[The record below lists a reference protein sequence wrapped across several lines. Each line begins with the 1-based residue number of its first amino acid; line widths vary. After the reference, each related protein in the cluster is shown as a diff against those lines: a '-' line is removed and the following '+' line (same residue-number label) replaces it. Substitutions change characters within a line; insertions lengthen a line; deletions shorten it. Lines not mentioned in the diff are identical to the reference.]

1 MKKIIFLI
9 FLTIFICNFAFAQSK
24 VDFFEAGVEFLM
36 QEKYQEAI
44 DNFTRFIEID
54 PNNAYVYKNRGVAL
68 MKLEQYDSAVIDFEK
83 AKSISPNLSGIHS
96 NLGVAW
102 YCKKEYEKAIDNY
115 SAEMKRTPEESF
127 LFFNRALC
135 YAELDKNEKA
145 LGDLARALEIKP
157 DFHLAL
163 CFKGDLLMKLK
174 RSGEA
179 RKSYE
184 EAIVVTHAKEKIK
197 QLNSVKTQTEE
208 TAKIRLET
216 KPKSQPKI
224 KKKKRLGQ
232 KRKQPEIKKSEPSES
247 EKKKHSGTDQKP
259 QKEPETPKI
268 AVEKLKGKYSVQV
281 GAFQNKNNAQ
291 RTKEKLVRNGY
302 DSRVLILKGKNGKTW
317 YMVRVGLFKNI
328 KETKE
333 LILSLK
339 EKMKIKDAFPRPVG
353 KF

>member
-36 QEKYQEAI
+36 LEKYQEAV

-54 PNNAYVYKNRGVAL
+54 PNNAYVYKNRGIAL
-68 MKLEQYDSAVIDFEK
+68 MKLKEYGSAIKDFEK
-83 AKSISPNLSGIHS
+83 TKAIAPHLSGIHS

-102 YCKKEYEKAIDNY
+102 YCKKEYEKAIENY
-115 SAEMKRTPEESF
+115 STELNRTPKESF

-135 YAELDKNEKA
+135 YAELDQNEKA
-145 LGDLARALEIKP
+145 LEDLSQALELKP

-184 EAIVVTHAKEKIK
+184 EAVVVTHAKEKIK
-197 QLNSVKTQTEE
+197 QLNPAKSRAEKTRESVPEV
-208 TAKIRLET
+208 
-216 KPKSQPKI
+216 
-224 KKKKRLGQ
+224 KKKER
-232 KRKQPEIKKSEPSES
+232 PEA
-247 EKKKHSGTDQKP
+247 EKKKDPEANRKP
-259 QKEPETPKI
+259 RKEPEMRKI
-268 AVEKLKGKYSVQV
+268 AEGKLKGKFSVQV

-291 RTKEKLVRNGY
+291 KTKEKLVRNGY
-302 DSRVLILKGKNGKTW
+302 DSRILILEGSKGKTW
-317 YMVRVGLFKNI
+317 YLVRVGLFSKS
-328 KETKE
+328 KEAKE

-339 EKMKIKDAFPRPVG
+339 EKMKIKNAIPRPAG

>member
-36 QEKYQEAI
+36 LEKYQEAI
-44 DNFTRFIEID
+44 DNFTMFIEID

-68 MKLEQYDSAVIDFEK
+68 MKLKQYDSAIKDFEK
-83 AKSISPNLSGIHS
+83 AKSISPRLSGIHS

-102 YCKKEYEKAIDNY
+102 YCKKGYEKAIENY
-115 SAEMKRTPEESF
+115 STELNRTPKESF

-135 YAELDKNEKA
+135 YAELDQNEKA
-145 LGDLARALEIKP
+145 LEDLSQALELKP

-179 RKSYE
+179 QKSYE
-184 EAIVVTHAKEKIK
+184 EAVVVTHAKERIK
-197 QLNSVKTQTEE
+197 QLNLAKSRTEKTKKSLPEVKQRSLPEV
-208 TAKIRLET
+208 
-216 KPKSQPKI
+216 
-224 KKKKRLGQ
+224 KKKRRPEVKQ
-232 KRKQPEIKKSEPSES
+232 KERPEA
-247 EKKKHSGTDQKP
+247 EKKKHPKANRKP
-259 QKEPETPKI
+259 RKEPESPKI
-268 AVEKLKGKYSVQV
+268 AEEKLKGKFSVQV
-281 GAFQNKNNAQ
+281 GAFQNKDNAQ
-291 RTKEKLVRNGY
+291 KTKEKLVRNGY
-302 DSRVLILKGKNGKTW
+302 DSRILILEGSKGKTW
-317 YMVRVGLFKNI
+317 YLVRVGLFSKS

-339 EKMKIKDAFPRPVG
+339 EKMKIKNAIPRPAG